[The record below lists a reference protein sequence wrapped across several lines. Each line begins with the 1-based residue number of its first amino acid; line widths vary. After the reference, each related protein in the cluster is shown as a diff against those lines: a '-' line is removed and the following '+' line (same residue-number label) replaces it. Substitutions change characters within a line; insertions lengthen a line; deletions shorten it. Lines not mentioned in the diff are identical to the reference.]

1 MDNILTDI
9 KDTIDCLSSGRENE
23 FTTKLREKR
32 GTATYELLYA
42 RDLNEEQIEKTE
54 VLKKTVYNKIIE

>member
-9 KDTIDCLSSGRENE
+9 KDTIDCLSSERENE

-42 RDLNEEQIEKTE
+42 RDLNEEQIED
-54 VLKKTVYNKIIE
+54 YNAN